1 MNFELDEDTILLRD
15 SVRELGKQKAEEVAG
30 WESARALPE
39 AWLAELGEM
48 GLLAMRVPEDEG
60 GAGLSALASLAVLEE
75 LGAFCASTAFT
86 VAVHNLLGLGLGA
99 SAPSE
104 GVLGFAK
111 SLSATRSGDGF
122 IVTGVDPAAFG
133 AVSASAFVVL
143 AEVDGV
149 VTPLRVTSR
158 EDIEAAASRTLGL
171 RAADIGVV
179 RFDGA
184 TATLLR
190 GEVDRAQADFQL
202 SLGFIA
208 AGIGRAALAEGTGY
222 ALERQQFGKPI
233 AKFQAIQW
241 KLADLS
247 MGLDAAELMLGVAA
261 GRGEDGRPA
270 AAARATLA
278 AVQNAT
284 TGCSDMLQIHG
295 GYGYTEEY
303 AVERLYRDARA
314 VALYAGVREAARDTV
329 ARAIVARFARA

>member
-1 MNFELDEDTILLRD
+1 MNFQLDEDTVLLRD
-15 SVRELGKQKAEEVAG
+15 SVRELGKQKAEDVPA

-39 AWLAELGEM
+39 AWLSELGEM
-48 GLLAMRVPEDEG
+48 GLLAMQVPEEQG
-60 GAGLSALASLAVLEE
+60 GAGLSTLASLAVLEE
-75 LGAFCASTAFT
+75 LGAFSAATAVT

-99 SAPSE
+99 DAPGE

-111 SLSATRSGDGF
+111 GLSATRSGDGF
-122 IVTGVDPAAFG
+122 VVTGVDRAAFG
-133 AVSASAFVVL
+133 AASASAFVVL

-149 VTPLRVTSR
+149 VTPLRVTRGEGMDAS
-158 EDIEAAASRTLGL
+158 ASRTLGL
-171 RAADIGVV
+171 RAADIGVA
-179 RFDGA
+179 RFEGA
-184 TATLLR
+184 TATALR
-190 GEVDRAQADFQL
+190 GDVARAQADFQL
-202 SLGFIA
+202 ALGFIA

-261 GRGEDGRPA
+261 DRGDDGRPA

-278 AVQNAT
+278 AVQSAT

-303 AVERLYRDARA
+303 AIERLYRDARA

-329 ARAIVARFARA
+329 AQAIVARFAPA